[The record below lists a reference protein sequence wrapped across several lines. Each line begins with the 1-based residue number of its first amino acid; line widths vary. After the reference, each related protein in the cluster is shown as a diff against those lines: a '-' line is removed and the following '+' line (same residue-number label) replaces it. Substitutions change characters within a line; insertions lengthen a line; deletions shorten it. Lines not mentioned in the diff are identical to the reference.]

1 MGGDGGVIASN
12 RRYMRGAGTADHTGD
27 NSSGDKTVTDPMV
40 LQEQRRRD
48 FRTCSVGGQPL
59 DYSFNDSSSG
69 SSRVVACPYGR
80 LYDKERAIQAL
91 LDKDE
96 RVSHVRGLK
105 DLFSVRFHLVQDG
118 SSASVPVPSCPIT
131 GKELNGLIPAYV
143 LVPGSRDQPNVVSER
158 GLKMKELLN
167 DYGPV
172 ERTLRLF
179 PPPEELE
186 KIKEERAKEETEKKR
201 KREKDKGKPRKKDKK
216 GRSESGPNV
225 NVVGGGTAH

>member
-27 NSSGDKTVTDPMV
+27 GSSGPRGGGAKDDPAV
-40 LQEQRRRD
+40 VREQRRRD
-48 FRTCSVGGQPL
+48 FRTCAVSGQPL
-59 DYSFNDSSSG
+59 DYSFSASAG
-69 SSRVVACPYGR
+69 SRVVACPYGR

-96 RVSHVRGLK
+96 RLSHVRGLK
-105 DLFSVRFHLVQDG
+105 DLAAVRFHLLEA
-118 SSASVPVPSCPIT
+118 SASPASDPPVPACPIT

-143 LVPGSRDQPNVVSER
+143 IVPGAAGQPNAVSER
-158 GLKMKELLN
+158 GLAMKELVE

-172 ERTLRLF
+172 ERTVRLF

-186 KIKEERAKEETEKKR
+186 KIKEEREKEAAEKKR
-201 KREKDKGKPRKKDKK
+201 KREKDKAKPHKKEKQ
-216 GRSESGPNV
+216 GRRESH
-225 NVVGGGTAH
+225 AR